1 MGLEKER
8 SNIGSIACL
17 QGMLG
22 NDLHRAFERTLEALQ
37 DRNESI
43 ARVTRSLDE
52 LVDVLDE
59 AILTFSKSAPIDRAS

>member
-1 MGLEKER
+1 MGIEKKR
-8 SNIGSIACL
+8 SNADSVSCAQSILVHDL
-17 QGMLG
+17 Q
-22 NDLHRAFERTLEALQ
+22 RSFERTRMALQ

>member
-1 MGLEKER
+1 MGIEKER
-8 SNIGSIACL
+8 TNIGSVSCL

-22 NDLHRAFERTLEALQ
+22 NDLHRAFDRTREALQ

-59 AILTFSKSAPIDRAS
+59 AIRIFSKTAPIDRAN